1 VKGWREEDSAQIH
14 GVTSARRALALL
26 VSNLHLGRKLRAPTA
41 ALLKALRDELSEDA
55 KQGMLWDGERLDAE
69 GFAERLRQA
78 RKRWKRVM
86 ARPLPLSRKRAAE
99 KERRPPLAPVVPPM
113 PGSERAG

>member
-86 ARPLPLSRKRAAE
+86 ARPLPLSRKRAA
-99 KERRPPLAPVVPPM
+99 
-113 PGSERAG
+113 